1 MARAIAPA
9 RMRGAALLLV
19 LWLIALLTA
28 IVGAFALTAKIEG
41 LQGRVL
47 HRGVIAG
54 QAARAGLEYAL
65 VRVADPDP
73 RRQWRPDGQPY
84 RWAFGDAQVE
94 IALTDENG
102 KIDLNQAD
110 LALLTSLFQ
119 AVGGL
124 EQAEAAQLA
133 SAVLDWR
140 DPDVLNQ
147 IEGGAE
153 DPDYAAAERH
163 YGAKDAPFESVAELE
178 QVLGMT
184 PALYAKLEPD
194 LTVFSG
200 RTRPDPAFASAG
212 VLQAM
217 GVDPDSV
224 IGRRRAWDPSSGA
237 PAPVLE
243 GGEPLVSSGSGTYS
257 IDSRARLR
265 DGREAMLRV
274 VVRAGGNGLPGSAYT
289 PLRWEEGASPR

>member
-1 MARAIAPA
+1 MNRVGNAGV
-9 RMRGAALLLV
+9 RGAALLLV

-28 IVGAFALTAKIEG
+28 LIGAFALTAKIEG

-54 QAARAGLEYAL
+54 EAARAGVEYAL

-73 RRQWRPDGQPY
+73 RRQWRPDGRPY
-84 RWAFGDAQVE
+84 RWQFGDVQLDVAMV
-94 IALTDENG
+94 DENG

-110 LALLTSLFQ
+110 ATLLSSLFQ
-119 AVGGL
+119 QVGGL
-124 EQAEAAQLA
+124 AQADAARLA

-140 DPDVLNQ
+140 DPDLLTQ
-147 IEGGAE
+147 PEGGAE
-153 DPDYAAAERH
+153 DPDYEAAERH

-184 PALYAKLEPD
+184 PALYAKVAPD

-212 VLQAM
+212 VLRAM
-217 GVDPDSV
+217 GIDADNV
-224 IGRRRAWDPSSGA
+224 IGRRRAWDPSAGG
-237 PAPVLE
+237 PAPMLE

>member
-1 MARAIAPA
+1 MTAR
-9 RMRGAALLLV
+9 RGQRGVALLLV

-28 IVGAFALTAKIEG
+28 LVGAFALTAKIEG

-47 HRGVIAG
+47 HRGVIADE
-54 QAARAGLEYAL
+54 AARAGFEYAL
-65 VRVADPDP
+65 TRVVDQDP
-73 RRQWRPDGQPY
+73 RRQWRPDGRPY
-84 RWAFGDAQVE
+84 DWTFGDAAVQVS
-94 IALTDENG
+94 LTDENG

-110 LALLTSLFQ
+110 LALLATLFQ
-119 AVGGL
+119 QQGGL
-124 EQAEAAQLA
+124 SQVDARQLA
-133 SAVLDWR
+133 AAVMDWR
-140 DPDVLNQ
+140 DPDLLTQ
-147 IEGGAE
+147 PEGGAE
-153 DPDYAAAERH
+153 DPDYAEAERA

-184 PALYAKLEPD
+184 PTLYAKVAPD

-200 RTRPDPAFASAG
+200 RTRPDPAFASPA

-217 GVDPDSV
+217 GIDPEPT
-224 IGRRRAWDPSSGA
+224 IARRRAWDPSSGQ

-265 DGREAMLRV
+265 DGREARLRV